1 MGAQGARARARTP
14 ATRRTLRA
22 AAHQRL
28 HSPPCTHAHAQVYT
42 LYGILFL
49 AFGLLILVTSFITV
63 ALTYFQL
70 SSEDHRWWWRS
81 FLSGGSVGVFIFAYC
96 FFYYFN
102 HSGMSGVLQTAFY
115 FLYMADVAFAFFL
128 MMGSVGFYS
137 SWLVVRYIFATVKVD

>member
-1 MGAQGARARARTP
+1 MML
-14 ATRRTLRA
+14 LRPQA
-22 AAHQRL
+22 PRHWVTSL
-28 HSPPCTHAHAQVYT
+28 PPLFCPPPRAQVYT

-49 AFGLLILVTSFITV
+49 AFGLLVLVTSFITV

-70 SSEDHRWWWRS
+70 SSEDHHWWWRS

-128 MMGSVGFYS
+128 MMGAVGFYS
-137 SWLVVRYIFATVKVD
+137 SWLCVRYIYSSIKTD

>member
-1 MGAQGARARARTP
+1 VGAQGARGFCFHVAGRG
-14 ATRRTLRA
+14 RA
-22 AAHQRL
+22 AAGSGYPSRP
-28 HSPPCTHAHAQVYT
+28 SPPPPHAAQVYT

-49 AFGLLILVTSFITV
+49 AFSLLVLVTSFITV

-70 SSEDHRWWWRS
+70 SSEDHAWWWRS
-81 FLSGGSVGVFIFAYC
+81 FLSGGAVGVFIFAYC

-128 MMGSVGFYS
+128 MMGAVGFYS
-137 SWLVVRYIFATVKVD
+137 SWVCVTYIYSSVKTD